1 MTFPA
6 IFELIKNLISKL
18 HKIYIIHLTF
28 INQESLQSHMNFI
41 IFFSF
46 FIIVFAFQTLI
57 IKKRLINKLDFTYK
71 TKKYLSL
78 ILYITFLGVILYP
91 MARYFPV
98 VPNWLYFLLSL
109 PIGVIFLTFMITLL
123 HEIISFGIS
132 KTKYTKNR
140 REFFKK
146 GLDIGA
152 ISLVL
157 ATNAKAIDNAR
168 DIELELVDVKIN
180 YLAQPF
186 TIIQISDIHI
196 GGLINKDFIKKLVE
210 KINIL
215 NGDIVVITGDL
226 VDTKLEFAAAALNEL
241 KNIKSKYGT
250 YFIVGNHEYFHGVK
264 PIIDYVNSLGIKT
277 LENENVYIGE
287 KGKGFYLC
295 GVYDRFG
302 FKYGSYEP
310 DINKAL
316 EKTTDFPTVLLA
328 HQPKYIKELE
338 TTKGIDLILCGHTHG
353 GQIFPFNFLVKLE
366 QPYVKGLHTHN
377 EFTQVYVNKGTGF
390 WGPPMRLGASSEIT
404 VLKLSS

>member
-1 MTFPA
+1 M
-6 IFELIKNLISKL
+6 NISL
-18 HKIYIIHLTF
+18 
-28 INQESLQSHMNFI
+28 
-41 IFFSF
+41 F
-46 FIIVFAFQTLI
+46 FILFTIVFAFQILI
-57 IKKRLINKLDFTYK
+57 IKKRLINKLDFNYK

-78 ILYITFLGVILYP
+78 FLYLTFFGVFMYP

-109 PIGVIFLTFMITLL
+109 PIGMIFLTFIITLL

-146 GLDIGA
+146 SLDIGV
-152 ISLVL
+152 ISAVI
-157 ATNAKAIDNAR
+157 ATNVKAIDNAR
-168 DIELELVDVKIN
+168 HIELEVVDVKIN
-180 YLAQPF
+180 NLKKPYK
-186 TIIQISDIHI
+186 IIQISDIHI
-196 GGLINKDFIKKLVE
+196 GGLITKNFIKSMVD
-210 KINIL
+210 KINLL
-215 NGDIVVITGDL
+215 NADVVVITGDL
-226 VDTKLEFAAAALNEL
+226 VDTKLDFARPALDEL
-241 KNIKSKYGT
+241 KNLQSKYGT

-287 KGKGFYLC
+287 KDEGFYLA

-302 FKYGSYEP
+302 FRYGSYIP

-316 EKTTDFPTVLLA
+316 ENCENNPTILLA
-328 HQPKYIKELE
+328 HQPKYINEIKD
-338 TTKGIDLILCGHTHG
+338 TKNIDLILCGHTHG

-366 QPYVKGLHTHN
+366 QPYVKGLHQHN
-377 EFTQVYVNKGTGF
+377 DTTQVYVNKGTGF

-404 VLKLSS
+404 VLRLS